1 MEDLEITM
9 KLESLPI
16 QETGVGMMQ
25 IQSQLDNLM
34 LQLQDIKKGEEMQE
48 ELWCIRCRM
57 VGHNKDNYSATIN
70 YVAAEMLN
78 LENTQVI
85 SWCRICISQA
95 HWSK

>member
-34 LQLQDIKKGEEMQE
+34 LQLQDIKKGKDIQE
-48 ELWCIRCRM
+48 DL
-57 VGHNKDNYSATIN
+57 
-70 YVAAEMLN
+70 
-78 LENTQVI
+78 
-85 SWCRICISQA
+85 
-95 HWSK
+95 

>member
-34 LQLQDIKKGEEMQE
+34 LQLQDINKGKDIQE
-48 ELWCIRCRM
+48 DLECTQCRDE
-57 VGHNKDNYSATIN
+57 GHHKDNCPMLMD
-70 YVAAEMLN
+70 YVA
-78 LENTQVI
+78 T
-85 SWCRICISQA
+85 
-95 HWSK
+95 